1 MLLQLFGRGREKFGF
16 PASLPSGLIC
26 YVLCVMKSKH
36 DLTAK
41 ETCVRRA
48 LQNDSIR
55 LIPERCLPFMEM
67 LAGVLETQ
75 NKYEEGISV
84 CQEAIRQATHFRL

>member
-1 MLLQLFGRGREKFGF
+1 MCAVRCKTIQ
-16 PASLPSGLIC
+16 
-26 YVLCVMKSKH
+26 YV
-36 DLTAK
+36 
-41 ETCVRRA
+41 
-48 LQNDSIR
+48 

-84 CQEAIRQATHFRL
+84 CQEAIRQARILGYKKRRGSDTFYHGAYLYRYEKQYKSTRMF